1 MSAKYTDQFC
11 ADVLFYASARLRA
24 SPSNKALFT
33 DFRQGIKRKLD
44 SISVKHPGSHIGTFV
59 SHITREL
66 CDVYRVNYNTKSKQ
80 YALYYFF
87 DKDSKKNS
95 AKHTK
100 LYALC
105 MFNASSDL
113 PKHLNNLGV
122 TLDCYLRRKNL
133 FFSYKYYME
142 AR

>member
-11 ADVLFYASARLRA
+11 ADVLFYAAARLRT
-24 SPSNKALFT
+24 SPNNKALFT
-33 DFRQGIKRKLD
+33 EFRQGIKRTLD
-44 SISVKHPGSHIGTFV
+44 SISLKSPGRQIGTFV
-59 SHITREL
+59 SHTTREL
-66 CDVYRVNYNTKSKQ
+66 CDVYQVNYNTRSRQ

-87 DKDSKKNS
+87 DKDNKKNS
-95 AKHTK
+95 LTHTK

-105 MFNASSDL
+105 MFNATNDL

-122 TLDCYLRRKNL
+122 TLDCFGHRRKIFL
-133 FFSYKYYME
+133 PSKYYAE